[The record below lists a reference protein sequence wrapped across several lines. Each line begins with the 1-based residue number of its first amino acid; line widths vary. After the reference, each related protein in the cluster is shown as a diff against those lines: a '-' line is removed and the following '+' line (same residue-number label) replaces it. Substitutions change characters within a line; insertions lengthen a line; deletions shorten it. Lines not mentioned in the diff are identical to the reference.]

1 MKISARIFELMEQKG
16 MTQMELSE
24 KTGIAQSVISDWHT
38 KGTNPAANKLVPI
51 AAALKVSV
59 KKLLVSPEGE
69 IYD

>member
-1 MKISARIFELMEQKG
+1 
-16 MTQMELSE
+16 MTQMDLSE